1 MRINCIKTLFL
12 ALLLMAFSSCSNDND
27 NIELGYTAI
36 QQKAL
41 SVLNGVWVSNEIKIK
56 NDIGGIDIFMTAVPS
71 DTLVF
76 LSHYPAPK
84 SFYAY
89 DYLQGKESENFVAC
103 GTCELRTSV
112 SSLLSCYFYV
122 TPSGDALH
130 LYNIESELPI
140 KSYAFRME
148 SATRFYAGAAYNS
161 PIIFDKQ

>member
-1 MRINCIKTLFL
+1 MKLKSIKTLFL
-12 ALLLMAFSSCSNDND
+12 GLLLMAISSCSNDND
-27 NIELGYTAI
+27 NVELGYTAV

-56 NDIGGIDIFMTAVPS
+56 NNIGGMEVFLTAVPS

-89 DYLQGKESENFVAC
+89 DYLQGKEAESFVAC
-103 GTCELRTSV
+103 GTCEFRTSV

-130 LYNIESELPI
+130 LYNIESELPV
-140 KSYAFRME
+140 KSYAFRMD
-148 SATRFYAGAAYNS
+148 SATRFYAGTAYNS